1 VPIIFDRVD
10 VTAGGA
16 IPGKILSNI
25 SCSFREGEL
34 TLITGAAGSGKSTLL
49 RAAAG
54 FVNPVQGEIRYGR
67 PGGCK
72 RDGDSRGLA
81 FQYPEQQLF
90 CQTVQGEFSFSLKPL
105 RLPRNEVRER
115 MTRALLEAGLPLE
128 TAGQSPLTLSGGEK
142 RKVALGTVLAADPD
156 WLLLDEPTA
165 GLDAQGVRQLL
176 VTLRRWQGRPRGGV
190 IVVTHDLDAFFPAAD
205 RVIVLQEGRLAA
217 IGTPHELCASPET
230 LVRAGVGLPA
240 CVRAALSLAARGFP
254 VAPALAAPAAL
265 AAAIARLCAAAPAA
279 PAAPAPGGFAASAAA
294 SAAPAPGGFAASAA
308 APAAPAPGG
317 FAASA
322 AASAAPAPPAPRRG
336 RWIRAAPQL
345 DPRAKWL
352 AYLLLSAGILLQR
365 DVPGLMLA
373 AALTFAAVAG
383 TGFPP
388 GGLVRM
394 TRPFLWFTFLS
405 AAVAGLAWTDA
416 GQAPWY
422 RMIRFDAAP
431 AGRTLLSYARI
442 WLVMVLGL
450 LLTLTTSQMR
460 MKQALKQTLGPLSR
474 FGFPVEAVSMAVSLL
489 LRFIPLIRRDAD
501 RFLLRVRAREGIRRS
516 RSRKRHSV
524 SLRGSLALL
533 IPLLISA
540 LQTAE
545 DMLLALEARGYRLQG
560 QRRTEGERLRMQRKD
575 GLLLTAAAAGFVLLW
590 LIR

>member
-240 CVRAALSLAARGFP
+240 CVRAALALAARGFP
-254 VAPALAAPAAL
+254 VAPALAAPAVL
-265 AAAIARLCAAAPAA
+265 AAAIARLCAAA
-279 PAAPAPGGFAASAAA
+279 
-294 SAAPAPGGFAASAA
+294 SAAPV
-308 APAAPAPGG
+308 PGG